1 MFLHSRATNFMRAT
15 VGRRLE
21 AMDEAEHSC
30 WKWWDLAWVIFVV
43 LSVLFALVETLEPR
57 PLPPIEAAA
66 VETAIEVIFGIEL
79 TARLVTSPD
88 MMGFIKDPF
97 NVVDLISVL
106 PVVLRAW
113 VGFALPERMDAREV
127 PEVLLLCVVPVLRL
141 AKVLRRNFIQMK
153 LFERV
158 LGSTMETLQFL
169 FLVGVL
175 IVLTFTFLIYLAEP
189 RDNVDTYWRAFWLV
203 IVTMTTVGYGDVSP
217 VTDVG
222 HGVLSVLILSSV
234 LYMAIPIGVL
244 GNAFAFAWSDR
255 DLIMLIEKTRQQ
267 ISQWGYQ
274 PQDLA
279 KFFLLFDAD
288 GDGELNFDEFARM
301 MSALKIKLK
310 GDRMVQLFQVF
321 DRDNGGSID
330 KKEIIR
336 AIFPQL
342 FQQILQQEKVE
353 KERRDREEKERARR
367 KRKQEKDRQRKLT
380 VDKPSDDEDAM
391 SIRGSQYTECSRLP
405 DGSQEQASKAA
416 IMPGERRLSPK
427 DLRPRLNLQKSASS
441 IFGSWT
447 RRGQKGANAG
457 DEQRTSLD

>member
-1 MFLHSRATNFMRAT
+1 
-15 VGRRLE
+15 
-21 AMDEAEHSC
+21 
-30 WKWWDLAWVIFVV
+30 
-43 LSVLFALVETLEPR
+43 
-57 PLPPIEAAA
+57 
-66 VETAIEVIFGIEL
+66 
-79 TARLVTSPD
+79 
-88 MMGFIKDPF
+88 
-97 NVVDLISVL
+97 VVDLISVL
-106 PVVLRAW
+106 PIALRAF
-113 VGFALPERMDAREV
+113 VGFALPESMDARTV
-127 PEVLLLCVVPVLRL
+127 PELLLLCVVPVLRL
-141 AKVLRRNFIQMK
+141 AKVLRRNFVQMK

-169 FLVGVL
+169 FLIGSL
-175 IVLTFTFLIYLAEP
+175 IVLTFAFLIYLVEP
-189 RDNVDTYWRAFWLV
+189 RDNVDTYWKALWLV

-217 VTDVG
+217 VTGEG
-222 HGVLSVLILSSV
+222 HVVLSVLIVCSV

-274 PQDLA
+274 PTDLA

-301 MSALKIKLK
+301 MGALKIKLK

-353 KERRDREEKERARR
+353 KEKSAKEDKKRQRREKE
-367 KRKQEKDRQRKLT
+367 KGGRQRKLT
-380 VDKPSDDEDAM
+380 DDRESVEEDAAT
-391 SIRGSQYTECSRLP
+391 IRPSERSSFQSERP
-405 DGSQEQASKAA
+405 SQELAPPKAA
-416 IMPGERRLSPK
+416 QAAGQRRLSPK
-427 DLRPRLNLQKSASS
+427 ELRPRLNVQKSAST
-441 IFGSWT
+441 IFGSWAKPAQ
-447 RRGQKGANAG
+447 RRAPAEG
-457 DEQRTSLD
+457 ERTSLD

>member
-1 MFLHSRATNFMRAT
+1 
-15 VGRRLE
+15 
-21 AMDEAEHSC
+21 
-30 WKWWDLAWVIFVV
+30 
-43 LSVLFALVETLEPR
+43 
-57 PLPPIEAAA
+57 
-66 VETAIEVIFGIEL
+66 
-79 TARLVTSPD
+79 
-88 MMGFIKDPF
+88 
-97 NVVDLISVL
+97 
-106 PVVLRAW
+106 
-113 VGFALPERMDAREV
+113 
-127 PEVLLLCVVPVLRL
+127 
-141 AKVLRRNFIQMK
+141 
-153 LFERV
+153 
-158 LGSTMETLQFL
+158 METLQFL

-353 KERRDREEKERARR
+353 KERRAQEEKERESRR
-367 KRKQEKDRQRKLT
+367 NRKQEKDRQRKLT
-380 VDKPSDDEDAM
+380 ADSAVRPSDDEDAM
-391 SIRGSQYTECSRLP
+391 IQLR
-405 DGSQEQASKAA
+405 AA
-416 IMPGERRLSPK
+416 H
-427 DLRPRLNLQKSASS
+427 A
-441 IFGSWT
+441 
-447 RRGQKGANAG
+447 
-457 DEQRTSLD
+457 